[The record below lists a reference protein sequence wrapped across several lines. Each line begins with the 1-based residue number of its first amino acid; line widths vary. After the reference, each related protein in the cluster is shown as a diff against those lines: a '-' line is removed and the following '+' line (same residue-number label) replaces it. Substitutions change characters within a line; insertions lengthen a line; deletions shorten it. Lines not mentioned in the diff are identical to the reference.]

1 MKFVNSWP
9 LIFLTF
15 IPLLIFLYLLK
26 QKSQDHIIPS
36 TFLWKEVYKNVE
48 VSTPFE
54 KLRYNIM
61 LLLQLLTIL
70 FLTFALID
78 PFLSMMGSD
87 YKNIIIVMDSTGS
100 MTATYGDVTRIE
112 ESKRRAEEYI
122 DSINTDA
129 EVTII
134 NAAEKPSIELS
145 SSKDK
150 SLAKDKVKSIKIKS
164 VSGNIEDSLSI
175 IRALTKESESYEA
188 IFFTDK
194 ALDIEDINGKVV
206 DLTQKSSNASL
217 DFLSYSENKEELKVL
232 VKVTNRGSYEYTS
245 DVALYGDEKLLDI
258 KSITLNPKE
267 SKNVLFDKISFK
279 GDILKAELTEEDSIK
294 EDNFIFEKVLN
305 EDKKKV
311 LLVTEKNIFL
321 ERALQTIPSIDIY
334 KTNEESNI
342 NKEDKYDLYIFDNIT
357 PTNIPKGGNLLL
369 INPESNSIFN
379 VKEEL
384 QGGDGV
390 VTKSSLSKY
399 TEGLKFAIK
408 SYKEIEKPNWAEE
421 FLRVEEDSLGFI
433 GNYNGKVVGVL
444 GFDLHNSDL
453 TLKAEFPILIHNV
466 VGRLLDNGMLDKYSF
481 KSGEEVKINARVD
494 GEAVKI
500 TNPKGEEEIIDLRF
514 PLKPYR
520 GTDIIG
526 IYEVVQN
533 INEESIKTS
542 FTVNF
547 PTDSES
553 NIEEENKSIDNLKEN
568 KSIKGGL
575 NLRVYLIILSLI
587 IIFIEWI
594 LYLKGY

>member
-1 MKFVNSWP
+1 MKIVNSWP

-36 TFLWKEVYKNVE
+36 TFLWKEVYKNIE

-54 KLRYNIM
+54 RLKYNIM

-70 FLTFALID
+70 FLIFALTD
-78 PFLSMMGSD
+78 PFLSMIGSD

-100 MTATYGDVTRIE
+100 MTANYDDVTRIE
-112 ESKRRAEEYI
+112 EAKRRAEEYI

-164 VSGNIEDSLSI
+164 VSGNIGDSLSI
-175 IRALTKESESYEA
+175 IRALAKENESYEA

-194 ALDIEDINGKVV
+194 ALDIEGINGKVV

-258 KSITLNPKE
+258 KSITLNQKE

-390 VTKSSLSKY
+390 VTKSSLSNY
-399 TEGLKFAIK
+399 IEGLKFAIK
-408 SYKEIEKPNWAEE
+408 SYKEIEKPNWSEE

-481 KSGEEVKINARVD
+481 KSGEEVQINARVD

-500 TNPKGEEEIIDLRF
+500 INPKGEEEIIDLRF

-526 IYEVVQN
+526 IYEVAQK
-533 INEESIKTS
+533 IDEESIKTS

>member
-1 MKFVNSWP
+1 MKLVNSWP

-15 IPLLIFLYLLK
+15 IPLLIFLYILK
-26 QKSQDHIIPS
+26 QRSQDHIIPS

-48 VSTPFE
+48 ASTPFE
-54 KLRYNIM
+54 RLKYNIM
-61 LLLQLLTIL
+61 LLLQLLTIV
-70 FLTFALID
+70 FLTLALTD
-78 PFLSMMGSD
+78 PFISMMGKD

-100 MTATYGDVTRIE
+100 MTASYGDVTRIE
-112 ESKRRAEEYI
+112 EAKRRAEDYI
-122 DSINTDA
+122 NSINGDA
-129 EVTII
+129 AITII

-150 SLAKDKVKSIKIKS
+150 YLAKDKLKSIKLKS
-164 VSGNIEDSLSI
+164 VSGNIEDSVSI
-175 IRALTKESESYEA
+175 IRAITKENESYEA

-194 ALDIEDINGKVV
+194 SLDITDINGKVI
-206 DLTQKSSNASL
+206 DLTQKVSNASL
-217 DFLSYSENKEELKVL
+217 DFLSYSENKEELRVL
-232 VKVTNRGSYEYTS
+232 AKVTNRGSYEYTS
-245 DVALYGDEKLLDI
+245 DIALYGGDELLDI
-258 KSITLNPKE
+258 KSLTLNPKE

-294 EDNFIFEKVLN
+294 EDNLIFEKILH

-334 KTNEESNI
+334 KTNEEANI

-357 PTNIPKGGNLLL
+357 PTNIPKEGNLLL
-369 INPESNSIFN
+369 INPESNSIFK

-384 QGGDGV
+384 EGGYGV
-390 VTKSSLSKY
+390 VTESSLSKY

-408 SYKEIEKPNWAEE
+408 SYKEIEKPNWSEE
-421 FLRVEEDSLGFI
+421 FLKVEENNLGFI

-453 TLKAEFPILIHNV
+453 TLKAEFPILVHNV

-481 KSGEEVKINARVD
+481 KSGEEVQINARVD

-500 TNPKGEEEIIDLRF
+500 TNPKGEEEFIDLRF

-520 GTDIIG
+520 ATDIKG
-526 IYEVVQN
+526 IYEVSQK
-533 INEESIKTS
+533 IDDETIKT
-542 FTVNF
+542 
-547 PTDSES
+547 
-553 NIEEENKSIDNLKEN
+553 
-568 KSIKGGL
+568 
-575 NLRVYLIILSLI
+575 
-587 IIFIEWI
+587 
-594 LYLKGY
+594 

>member
-1 MKFVNSWP
+1 M
-9 LIFLTF
+9 
-15 IPLLIFLYLLK
+15 
-26 QKSQDHIIPS
+26 
-36 TFLWKEVYKNVE
+36 
-48 VSTPFE
+48 
-54 KLRYNIM
+54 
-61 LLLQLLTIL
+61 
-70 FLTFALID
+70 
-78 PFLSMMGSD
+78 
-87 YKNIIIVMDSTGS
+87 
-100 MTATYGDVTRIE
+100 
-112 ESKRRAEEYI
+112 
-122 DSINTDA
+122 
-129 EVTII
+129 
-134 NAAEKPSIELS
+134 
-145 SSKDK
+145 
-150 SLAKDKVKSIKIKS
+150 KSIKIKS

-267 SKNVLFDKISFK
+267 SKNVLFDKIYFK

>member
-70 FLTFALID
+70 FLTFALTD

-194 ALDIEDINGKVV
+194 ALDIEDINGDRKSVV
-206 DLTQKSSNASL
+206 
-217 DFLSYSENKEELKVL
+217 
-232 VKVTNRGSYEYTS
+232 
-245 DVALYGDEKLLDI
+245 
-258 KSITLNPKE
+258 
-267 SKNVLFDKISFK
+267 
-279 GDILKAELTEEDSIK
+279 
-294 EDNFIFEKVLN
+294 
-305 EDKKKV
+305 
-311 LLVTEKNIFL
+311 
-321 ERALQTIPSIDIY
+321 
-334 KTNEESNI
+334 
-342 NKEDKYDLYIFDNIT
+342 
-357 PTNIPKGGNLLL
+357 
-369 INPESNSIFN
+369 
-379 VKEEL
+379 
-384 QGGDGV
+384 
-390 VTKSSLSKY
+390 
-399 TEGLKFAIK
+399 
-408 SYKEIEKPNWAEE
+408 
-421 FLRVEEDSLGFI
+421 
-433 GNYNGKVVGVL
+433 
-444 GFDLHNSDL
+444 
-453 TLKAEFPILIHNV
+453 
-466 VGRLLDNGMLDKYSF
+466 
-481 KSGEEVKINARVD
+481 
-494 GEAVKI
+494 
-500 TNPKGEEEIIDLRF
+500 
-514 PLKPYR
+514 
-520 GTDIIG
+520 
-526 IYEVVQN
+526 
-533 INEESIKTS
+533 
-542 FTVNF
+542 
-547 PTDSES
+547 
-553 NIEEENKSIDNLKEN
+553 
-568 KSIKGGL
+568 
-575 NLRVYLIILSLI
+575 
-587 IIFIEWI
+587 
-594 LYLKGY
+594 

>member
-1 MKFVNSWP
+1 MKIVNSWP

-36 TFLWKEVYKNVE
+36 TFLWKEVYKNIE

-54 KLRYNIM
+54 RLKYNIM

-70 FLTFALID
+70 FLTFALTD

-100 MTATYGDVTRIE
+100 MTANYDDVTRIE
-112 ESKRRAEEYI
+112 EAKRRAEEYI

-164 VSGNIEDSLSI
+164 VSGNIGDSLSI
-175 IRALTKESESYEA
+175 IRALAKENESYEA

-194 ALDIEDINGKVV
+194 ALDIEGINGKVV

-258 KSITLNPKE
+258 KSITLNQKE

-390 VTKSSLSKY
+390 VTKSSLSNY
-399 TEGLKFAIK
+399 IEGLKFAIK
-408 SYKEIEKPNWAEE
+408 SYKEIEKPNWSEE

-481 KSGEEVKINARVD
+481 KSGEEVQINARVD

-500 TNPKGEEEIIDLRF
+500 INPKGEEEIIDLRF

-526 IYEVVQN
+526 IYEVAQK
-533 INEESIKTS
+533 IEEESIKTS

-575 NLRVYLIILSLI
+575 NLRVYLITLSLI

>member
-26 QKSQDHIIPS
+26 QKSQEHIIPS

-54 KLRYNIM
+54 RLRYNIM

-70 FLTFALID
+70 FLTFALTD
-78 PFLSMMGSD
+78 PFLSMMGRE
-87 YKNIIIVMDSTGS
+87 YKSIIIVMDSTGS
-100 MTATYGDVTRIE
+100 MTATYDDVTRIE
-112 ESKRRAEEYI
+112 EAKRRAEEYI

-134 NAAEKPSIELS
+134 NASEKPSIELS

-150 SLAKDKVKSIKIKS
+150 SLAKDKLKSIKIKS

-175 IRALTKESESYEA
+175 IRALTKENESYEA

-194 ALDIEDINGKVV
+194 ALDIEDINGKVI
-206 DLTQKSSNASL
+206 DLTQASSNASL

-245 DVALYGDEKLLDI
+245 DVDLYGDEKLLDI
-258 KSITLNPKE
+258 KPITLNPKE

-321 ERALQTIPSIDIY
+321 EKALQTIPSIDIY
-334 KTNEESNI
+334 KTNEEENI

-357 PTNIPKGGNLLL
+357 PINIPKDGNILL

-384 QGGDGV
+384 QGGDGM

-399 TEGLKFAIK
+399 TEGLKFAVK
-408 SYKEIEKPNWAEE
+408 SYKKIEKPNWAEE

-481 KSGEEVKINARVD
+481 KSGEEVQINARVD

-500 TNPKGEEEIIDLRF
+500 TNPKGKEEIIDLRF

-526 IYEVVQN
+526 IYEVAQK
-533 INEESIKTS
+533 IDEETIKTS

-553 NIEEENKSIDNLKEN
+553 NIEQENKSIDNLKEN
-568 KSIKGGL
+568 KSTKGGL
-575 NLRVYLIILSLI
+575 NLRIYLIILALI

>member
-1 MKFVNSWP
+1 MKIVNSWP

-36 TFLWKEVYKNVE
+36 TFLWKEVYKNIE

-54 KLRYNIM
+54 RLKYNIM

-70 FLTFALID
+70 FLIFALTD

-100 MTATYGDVTRIE
+100 MTANYDDVTRIE
-112 ESKRRAEEYI
+112 EAKRRAEEYI

-164 VSGNIEDSLSI
+164 VSGNIGDSLSI
-175 IRALTKESESYEA
+175 IRALAKENESYEA

-194 ALDIEDINGKVV
+194 ALDIEGINGKVV

-258 KSITLNPKE
+258 KSITLNQKE

-390 VTKSSLSKY
+390 VTKSSLSNY
-399 TEGLKFAIK
+399 IEGLKFAIK
-408 SYKEIEKPNWAEE
+408 SYKEIEKPNWSEE

-481 KSGEEVKINARVD
+481 KSGEEVQINARVD

-500 TNPKGEEEIIDLRF
+500 INPKGEEEIIDLRF

-526 IYEVVQN
+526 IYEVAQK
-533 INEESIKTS
+533 IDEESIKTS